1 MFDFSPFNK
10 LTPWRNGNASDSR
23 PEDWGF
29 DSLWGQ
35 IFGVEPNNKGRIAQ
49 SVERW
54 SNKPL
59 VMGSI
64 PIVPILFFWASFF
77 FVFFFFLVDG
87 KNMRGPGIEPGST
100 AWKAAMLTITPATLL
115 STSRYGQVARQP
127 LRKR

>member
-77 FVFFFFLVDG
+77 FFFFSFLWMV
-87 KNMRGPGIEPGST
+87 KIC
-100 AWKAAMLTITPATLL
+100 
-115 STSRYGQVARQP
+115 VARELNPDLLLGRQQC
-127 LRKR
+127 